1 MSQTTAALDFKSA
14 NLYALRAVLRDADTA
29 RLTDA
34 LDAHMARA
42 GSLFEGEPVIL
53 DASLLPADATD
64 NATVDWPAL
73 VARLREHNLPVIG
86 VVATDAL
93 RDAARAA
100 GLTALELSAHA
111 SAHTARSASA
121 ATGTTPPADTPAP
134 DGKAT
139 AAVDEKTPHP
149 APVAGMLIT
158 RPLRSGQRIYAR
170 GCDLTIVGVVSQGAE
185 VLADG
190 NIHVYGPLRGK
201 AMAGAR
207 GNTQARIFTTQFD
220 PELVAIAGVY
230 HVVEKKLDPKLH
242 NRPVQVWLADERLK
256 IEAL

>member
-100 GLTALELSAHA
+100 GLTALELSAP
-111 SAHTARSASA
+111 TARSASA
-121 ATGTTPPADTPAP
+121 AATPPADTPAP

-139 AAVDEKTPHP
+139 AAVDDKAP
-149 APVAGMLIT
+149 AAGMLIT

-230 HVVEKKLDPKLH
+230 HVVEKKLNPKLH
-242 NRPVQVWLADERLK
+242 NRPVQVWLADEQLK

>member
-1 MSQTTAALDFKSA
+1 MSQTTAVLDFKSA

-53 DASLLPADATD
+53 DASLLPEE
-64 NATVDWPAL
+64 ATVDWPAL
-73 VARLREHNLPVIG
+73 IARLREHNLPVIG

-93 RDAARAA
+93 RDAAHAA
-100 GLTALELSAHA
+100 GLTALELSAP
-111 SAHTARSASA
+111 TARSASVTA
-121 ATGTTPPADTPAP
+121 AATPPADTPAL
-134 DGKAT
+134 DEKST

-207 GNTQARIFTTQFD
+207 GNTEARIFTTQFD
-220 PELVAIAGVY
+220 PELIAIAGVY
-230 HVVEKKLDPKLH
+230 HVVEKKLDAAHH
-242 NRPVQVWLADERLK
+242 NRPVQVWLADEQLK
-256 IEAL
+256 TEAL

>member
-1 MSQTTAALDFKSA
+1 MTQTTAALDFKSA

-29 RLTDA
+29 RLADA

-42 GSLFEGEPVIL
+42 GSLFEDEPVIL
-53 DASLLPADATD
+53 DASLLPEE
-64 NATVDWPAL
+64 ATVDWPAL
-73 VARLREHNLPVIG
+73 IARLRDHNLPPIG
-86 VVATDAL
+86 VVAAGSL
-93 RDAARAA
+93 RAA
-100 GLTALELSAHA
+100 ATATGLTPLELSAPA
-111 SAHTARSASA
+111 TRPAVETTTAP
-121 ATGTTPPADTPAP
+121 ATTATTTPPAAPPGPDAKAAPA
-134 DGKAT
+134 
-139 AAVDEKTPHP
+139 

-207 GNTQARIFTTQFD
+207 GNTEARIFTTQFD
-220 PELVAIAGVY
+220 PELIAIAGVY
-230 HVVEKKLDPKLH
+230 HVVEKKLDATHH
-242 NRPVQVWLADERLK
+242 NRPVQVWLADERLQT
-256 IEAL
+256 EAL